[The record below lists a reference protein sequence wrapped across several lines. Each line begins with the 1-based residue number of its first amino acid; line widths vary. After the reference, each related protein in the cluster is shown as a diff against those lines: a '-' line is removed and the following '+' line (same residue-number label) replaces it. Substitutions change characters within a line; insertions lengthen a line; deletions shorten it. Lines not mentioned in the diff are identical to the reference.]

1 MFEPAWST
9 RTVEDDPGAPFFNE
23 TAKYVVSG
31 TLEDP
36 TWNNSQV
43 LGAVRRGRHPPL
55 KESLEGVIYI
65 SGSGRLVRG
74 LLADGLVDELHLF
87 VYPIALGEGERFF
100 VEGEQHEARTQG
112 ARRLRQR
119 RRAPELRPRLRPRA
133 PYAEP
138 VEVRFLDGQ
147 GVRRCDPDD
156 VVELFSHDD
165 GFYWIDIP
173 VWEAEA
179 ESLLSG
185 LGCHPLVVEGCQ
197 QRNYIP
203 TVHGYEDHVFVT
215 TQSPYL
221 GRAGHVHLLELD
233 QIIGHHFLVT
243 VHGPINPVLDIT
255 VALVETAGV
264 LARLES
270 GRFRPKTP
278 VELSYAVTSA
288 VARRQR
294 AAISEV
300 SMKLPG
306 LEKEVMSSKLTDP
319 ELLLETMF
327 LFRHELI
334 TTRTMA
340 AQSHDVWMRL
350 AGINRMA
357 DDVDG
362 TYARDIAD
370 QFDRV
375 RSLADGES
383 QFLFGIIELYQTK
396 VHTKMTV
403 AMERLAVIAA
413 VTLPVTALA
422 SVLGMNVIVNE
433 STQWV
438 SLAIVLVV
446 MATISLMLL
455 TWARR
460 QGWW

>member
-1 MFEPAWST
+1 
-9 RTVEDDPGAPFFNE
+9 
-23 TAKYVVSG
+23 
-31 TLEDP
+31 
-36 TWNNSQV
+36 
-43 LGAVRRGRHPPL
+43 
-55 KESLEGVIYI
+55 
-65 SGSGRLVRG
+65 
-74 LLADGLVDELHLF
+74 
-87 VYPIALGEGERFF
+87 
-100 VEGEQHEARTQG
+100 
-112 ARRLRQR
+112 
-119 RRAPELRPRLRPRA
+119 
-133 PYAEP
+133 
-138 VEVRFLDGQ
+138 VEVRFLDGH

-156 VVELFSHDD
+156 VVELYSHDD

-173 VWEAEA
+173 VWDAEA
-179 ESLLSG
+179 ESLLTG
-185 LGCHPLVVEGCQ
+185 LGCHSLVIEGCQ

-243 VHGPINPVLDIT
+243 VHGPINPVLDIS
-255 VALVETAGV
+255 VALVETTGV

-270 GRFRPKTP
+270 GRFHPKTP
-278 VELSYAVTSA
+278 AELSYAVTSA

-319 ELLLETMF
+319 EVLLETMF

-357 DDVDG
+357 DDPDG
-362 TYARDIAD
+362 AYARDVAD

-422 SVLGMNVIVNE
+422 SIYGMNVIVND
-433 STQWV
+433 STHWSQ
-438 SLAIVLVV
+438 LIVILIV
-446 MATISLMLL
+446 MLTISSALL
-455 TWARR
+455 VWARR